1 MRRTIKAEFE
11 TLDFAEKAAIELNK
25 RIPSIKGIHV
35 YPLNPESVMINNESH
50 EKHFTLLPTAIAS
63 MNYITALVETDY
75 NFEDIE
81 EDKKR
86 QTSFV
91 EFACDNISV
100 HDAEQ
105 ILLQMG
111 GSPVIP
117 S

>member
-1 MRRTIKAEFE
+1 MKRIIKSEFE

-25 RIPSIKGIHV
+25 KIPSIKGIHV
-35 YPLNPESVMINNESH
+35 YPMNPESVMITDEPH
-50 EKHFTLLPTAIAS
+50 EMHFTLLPTAVTS
-63 MNYITALVETDY
+63 MNYITALVETEY

-81 EDKKR
+81 ESKKR
-86 QTSFV
+86 KTSFV
-91 EFACDNISV
+91 EFACDANVSR
-100 HDAEQ
+100 DAEQ